1 MSNFKRYF
9 QNKNLVFI
17 TIVTYKRQPIL
28 IKNIDQI
35 RQSFTQ
41 TQYNFHII
49 AGVVLE
55 NHMHIIIQSEKAE
68 DFSKIIQSFKSKF
81 SRQMQFNENQTEEQ
95 KNRREKGIWQRKYY
109 DHIIRNEND
118 FYKHL
123 DYIHYNPIKHDYVKK
138 AKDWKYYSFKKFV
151 RMGYYDE
158 NWCNFEDKNK
168 IKQIVF
174 E

>member
-138 AKDWKYYSFKKFV
+138 AKDWKYSSFKKFV

-158 NWCNFEDKNK
+158 NWCNFEDKYK
-168 IKQIVF
+168 ISNLDY

>member
-158 NWCNFEDKNK
+158 NWCNFEDKND
-168 IKQIVF
+168 IKKLDF

>member
-138 AKDWKYYSFKKFV
+138 AKDWKYSSFKKFV

-158 NWCNFEDKNK
+158 NWCNFEDKND
-168 IKQIVF
+168 IKKLDF

>member
-138 AKDWKYYSFKKFV
+138 AKDWKYSSFKKFV
-151 RMGYYDE
+151 KMGYYDE
-158 NWCNFEDKNK
+158 NWCNFEDKND
-168 IKQIVF
+168 IKKLDF

>member
-1 MSNFKRYF
+1 
-9 QNKNLVFI
+9 
-17 TIVTYKRQPIL
+17 
-28 IKNIDQI
+28 
-35 RQSFTQ
+35 
-41 TQYNFHII
+41 
-49 AGVVLE
+49 
-55 NHMHIIIQSEKAE
+55 MHIIIQSEKAE

-158 NWCNFEDKNK
+158 NWCNFEDKND
-168 IKQIVF
+168 IKKLDF

>member
-1 MSNFKRYF
+1 M
-9 QNKNLVFI
+9 FI

-49 AGVVLE
+49 ARVVLE

-95 KNRREKGIWQRKYY
+95 KNRREKEIWQRKYY

-138 AKDWKYYSFKKFV
+138 AKDWKYSSYKKFV

-158 NWCNFEDKNK
+158 IWCNFEDKNK

>member
-138 AKDWKYYSFKKFV
+138 AKDWKYSSFKKFV
-151 RMGYYDE
+151 KMGYYDK
-158 NWCNFEDKNK
+158 NWCNFEDKND
-168 IKQIVF
+168 IKKLDF

>member
-35 RQSFTQ
+35 RQSFIQ

-138 AKDWKYYSFKKFV
+138 AKDWKYSSFKKFV

-158 NWCNFEDKNK
+158 NWCNFEDKND
-168 IKQIVF
+168 IKKLDF

>member
-138 AKDWKYYSFKKFV
+138 AKDWKYSSFKKFV

>member
-28 IKNIDQI
+28 IKNIDQK

-138 AKDWKYYSFKKFV
+138 AKDWKYSSFKKFV

-158 NWCNFEDKNK
+158 NWCNFEDKND
-168 IKQIVF
+168 IKKLDF